1 MYNLFLYIKYIKHC
15 VFKKPLIVRTYSEYS
30 SNDIDSITHF
40 PNMLYI
46 LTTQSGQKV
55 VANLN
60 KYKYYSKKKK
70 INNKYAAY
78 VLKWNFLRYET
89 QPSIINCDWKQFKSI
104 YTTFFYPHLI
114 SDDEITSRLV
124 ANKLAPDQDETI
136 KSIYLIR

>member
-1 MYNLFLYIKYIKHC
+1 
-15 VFKKPLIVRTYSEYS
+15 
-30 SNDIDSITHF
+30 
-40 PNMLYI
+40 MLYI
-46 LTTQSGQKV
+46 LTTQGGQKV

-60 KYKYYSKKKK
+60 KYKYYSRKKKK
-70 INNKYAAY
+70 INGDWAAY

-89 QPSIINCDWKQFKSI
+89 KMSIINCNWKEFKST

-124 ANKLAPDQDETI
+124 VSKLTQNEEETI